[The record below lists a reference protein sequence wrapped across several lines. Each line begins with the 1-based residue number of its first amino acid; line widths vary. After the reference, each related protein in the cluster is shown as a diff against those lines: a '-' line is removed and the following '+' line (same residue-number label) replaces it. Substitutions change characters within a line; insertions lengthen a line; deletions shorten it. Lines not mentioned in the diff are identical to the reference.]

1 MLDFQQKRKISKI
14 AYSRVTLVILLV
26 LILVMIRSTWIVY
39 QKKRT
44 SEEMKNISEQNVEV
58 LRSRNDELKALI
70 NRLETQPGIEEEIR
84 LKFNVVKG
92 EENMVVVV
100 EDERGVV
107 GTTSPEVSF
116 WQKIK
121 TYFSR

>member
-1 MLDFQQKRKISKI
+1 
-14 AYSRVTLVILLV
+14 
-26 LILVMIRSTWIVY
+26 
-39 QKKRT
+39 
-44 SEEMKNISEQNVEV
+44 MKNISEQNVEV

>member
-1 MLDFQQKRKISKI
+1 
-14 AYSRVTLVILLV
+14 
-26 LILVMIRSTWIVY
+26 
-39 QKKRT
+39 
-44 SEEMKNISEQNVEV
+44 
-58 LRSRNDELKALI
+58 
-70 NRLETQPGIEEEIR
+70 
-84 LKFNVVKG
+84 
-92 EENMVVVV
+92 VVVV